1 MDANI
6 FVNTE
11 IEMNKLRFRAPDEDG
26 RSKCHSLQIGKKKM
40 KSHDFQW
47 EILCSKWQKYNEY

>member
-40 KSHDFQW
+40 KYQDFQW
-47 EILCSKWQKYNEY
+47 